1 MLSKLFVENA
11 RFTQATALLRKA
23 VFVQRGSII
32 GVYFKRSN
40 PLPVIGHYTSGGE
53 DSGTNN
59 GNGRGNGR
67 GNIKGNGRNGRFGTK
82 DGVNIS
88 ACVKAGTERLSLII
102 CQNNETFNTLAI
114 YAKATISKLKFF
126 YYFMFVIFIRFS

>member
-1 MLSKLFVENA
+1 MLSKLFLENA

-40 PLPVIGHYTSGGE
+40 PLPVIGHYTS
-53 DSGTNN
+53 DN

-67 GNIKGNGRNGRFGTK
+67 GNNKGNGRNGRFGIK

-102 CQNNETFNTLAI
+102 CQNDDTFNTLAV

-126 YYFMFVIFIRFS
+126 YYFMFTIFIRFC